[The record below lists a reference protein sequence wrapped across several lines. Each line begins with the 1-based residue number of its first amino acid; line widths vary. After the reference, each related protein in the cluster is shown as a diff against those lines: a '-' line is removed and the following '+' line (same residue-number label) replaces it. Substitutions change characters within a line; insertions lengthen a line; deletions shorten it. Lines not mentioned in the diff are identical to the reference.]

1 MISPPPAC
9 PSPARQLDA
18 AAQQPA
24 SETVD
29 QRVHGAGGQE
39 AALGA
44 RDLLAAPPVQE
55 GPAEDAPR
63 QGESVEDVVRR
74 GRWSGTPWVMLGGVA
89 AFVWLTVAVVAGV
102 ALLVWWL
109 A

>member
-1 MISPPPAC
+1 MTPRP
-9 PSPARQLDA
+9 R
-18 AAQQPA
+18 
-24 SETVD
+24 
-29 QRVHGAGGQE
+29 GY
-39 AALGA
+39 ALA
-44 RDLLAAPPVQE
+44 EMADPIDRE
-55 GPAEDAPR
+55 GPPEDAPR

-89 AFVWLTVAVVAGV
+89 AFVWLAVAVVAGV